1 MHSSASPVVLMVS
14 LLAGCA
20 GAPTPT
26 PDAPP
31 DAELPAQVVVSAHLP
46 PPLSIDG
53 LTVHLDDGTRH
64 WTVRGEELVH
74 ASGNVWR
81 GAPQGTAR
89 HGSLQVRFVLEGTDG
104 TVASSGGITLSLKP
118 DWIHGVDIHA
128 ATEDPR
134 RYCFGCQGSV
144 RFELDPV
151 AASPAADA
159 IYVVWGGNSI
169 SSPVV
174 Y

>member
-1 MHSSASPVVLMVS
+1 MP
-14 LLAGCA
+14 
-20 GAPTPT
+20 APA
-26 PDAPP
+26 DAT
-31 DAELPAQVVVSAHLP
+31 ALAQVVVSTHLP
-46 PPLSIDG
+46 APLSIHG
-53 LTVHLDDGTRH
+53 LTVHLDDGRRQ
-64 WTVRGEELVH
+64 WTVRGSELDH

-81 GAPQGTAR
+81 GTPQPTASNGEL
-89 HGSLQVRFVLEGTDG
+89 HVRFELEDHTGRIVSEGAID
-104 TVASSGGITLSLKP
+104 LPLKP

-128 ATEDPR
+128 ASEDPR
-134 RYCFGCQGSV
+134 RYCFGCLGSV
-144 RFELDPV
+144 RFALDPS